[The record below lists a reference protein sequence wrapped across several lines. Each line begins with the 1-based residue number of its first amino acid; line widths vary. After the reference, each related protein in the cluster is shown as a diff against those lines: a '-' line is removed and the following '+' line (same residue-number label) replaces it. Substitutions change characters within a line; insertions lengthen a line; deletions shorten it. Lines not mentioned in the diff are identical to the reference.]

1 MEFDIDT
8 YFKLK
13 TADFKLTI
21 QDVRP
26 YILNK
31 IIKKGEN
38 YYKIIDNG
46 KGGIYYL
53 LVDKSY
59 VNFRKEHA
67 QQKKVSCT

>member
-1 MEFDIDT
+1 MDFDVDN

-21 QDVRP
+21 EDVRP

-31 IIKKGEN
+31 IIKKGDN
-38 YYKIIDNG
+38 FYKILDNG

-59 VNFRKEHA
+59 VNCRKDQA
-67 QQKKVSCT
+67 QQKKIYCT